1 MEEKDVVGI
10 DVSKAQL
17 DVAFRASGK
26 RLAVA
31 NVSRAIT
38 RLVTMLKTTAPRCVL
53 LEVTGGYEL
62 KLVERLSAEGLP
74 IVVVNAR

>member
-1 MEEKDVVGI
+1 MERKGVVGI

-17 DVAFRASGK
+17 DVAFRPSGK
-26 RLAVA
+26 RLAVVNA
-31 NVSRAIT
+31 SRGIT